1 MEICEVKAKKLGA
14 SKLYISATPF
24 KNTVDFY
31 MRIGGKLAVE
41 INEELFE
48 LEPYDIHLDLEL

>member
-1 MEICEVKAKKLGA
+1 
-14 SKLYISATPF
+14 
-24 KNTVDFY
+24 